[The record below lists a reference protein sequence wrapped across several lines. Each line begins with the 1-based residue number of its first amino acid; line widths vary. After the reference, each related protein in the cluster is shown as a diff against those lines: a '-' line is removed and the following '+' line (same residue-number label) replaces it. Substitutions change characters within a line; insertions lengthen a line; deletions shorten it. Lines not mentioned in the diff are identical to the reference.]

1 MTVPFRVLVTSTDL
15 VPEAVARLE
24 AAGAA
29 VVMLDGRITEDR
41 LLAAF
46 AEAPVH
52 AVLMRGN
59 PPFTEAVFA
68 RAPHLRVVAK
78 HGAGV
83 DSVDIAAAT
92 RHGVLVMVAGDA
104 NAPAVAEHTMALILA
119 LGRDIV
125 TLDARTRGGA
135 WDREGYKGRE
145 LRGRTLGL
153 VGFGRIAR
161 RVAVLGRCFG
171 MDVLALPRV
180 PGSIGSALAE
190 EAASL
195 PALLA
200 ASDVVSLHAPLTA
213 ATRGMINRTTLAL
226 MKPDALLVNT
236 ARGGL
241 IDEAALAEALEAGR
255 LAGAGLDNLADE
267 PPAPD
272 CPLLRAPRLIVTPH
286 IAGIT
291 TAAMIRMGTV
301 AAENIAAVL
310 EGRVPEPGNV
320 LNPAARATATTKPTA

>member
-1 MTVPFRVLVTSTDL
+1 MAERPRVLVTSTDL
-15 VPEAVARLE
+15 APEAVARLE
-24 AAGAA
+24 AIGAT
-29 VVMLDGRITEDR
+29 VSMLEGRITEAR

-46 AEAPVH
+46 DEAPVH

-59 PPFTEAVFA
+59 PPFTEAVIA
-68 RAPHLRVVAK
+68 AASHLRVIAK

-104 NAPAVAEHTMALILA
+104 NAPAVAEHTMALILT

-125 TLDARTRGGA
+125 PLNARTHGGA
-135 WDREGYKGRE
+135 WDRDGYKGRE

-171 MDVLALPRV
+171 MAVMALPRV
-180 PGSIGSALAE
+180 PGTIDPALAD

-213 ATRGMINRTTLAL
+213 ATRGLIGPATLPL
-226 MKPDALLVNT
+226 MKPGALLINT

-241 IDEAALAEALEAGR
+241 VDEAALAEALIAGR
-255 LAGAGLDNLADE
+255 LAGAGLDNLVDE

-272 CPLLRAPRLIVTPH
+272 CPLLNAPNVIITPH

-291 TAAMIRMGTV
+291 TASMIRMGTV

-310 EGRVPEPGNV
+310 KGGALDKGNV
-320 LNPAARATATTKPTA
+320 LNPAVLAKGS